1 MAVRRGLRPAL
12 AAAAV
17 GIAAAGGA
25 LAVPPGAGAAVPAVA
40 PSVGTCS
47 WLTGVAALSATNVWA
62 VGSSC
67 SSTNV
72 ERALILHW
80 NGSTWSVVKSPSVG
94 LYGNRLSQVVA
105 VSPTDIWA
113 VGTYEPT
120 RSWYPVRSF
129 FLHWNGAGWRVV
141 PSPSVGTADTATILS
156 DITAVSRT
164 NLWAVGTWRTRGGNG
179 GAVTMRWNGTAWK
192 LVPVPASTKYEPASI
207 DAVSADDIWATGT
220 RYSMVGTIATFSM
233 HWNGRAWGV
242 IPMPNVGVRKNN
254 FLFGQ
259 VHAVA
264 RDDVWVTGSVNLGG
278 GDEANPMV
286 PSVFRSLVL
295 HWSGDHWS
303 VVPSPSRGNSDLY
316 GGTASTSARDVWT
329 VGGGGGGTTLI
340 EHWNGS
346 AWSIVSS
353 PSPGRV
359 SNHLLDVAAVS
370 PTVAFA
376 VGSRSSA
383 RGTSQTLVLR
393 WNGRT
398 WTVI

>member
-1 MAVRRGLRPAL
+1 MTGRSGLRPVL

-17 GIAAAGGA
+17 AIAAAGGA
-25 LAVPPGAGAAVPAVA
+25 VAVPAGAAPTAALA
-40 PSVGTCS
+40 PGVGSCS

-67 SSTNV
+67 SSTNI
-72 ERALILHW
+72 ERTLVLHW
-80 NGSTWSVVKSPSVG
+80 NGSTWSVMRSPNVG
-94 LYGNRLSQVVA
+94 LYSNSLRQVVA
-105 VSPTDIWA
+105 LSPTDIWA
-113 VGTYEPT
+113 VGGYET
-120 RSWYPVRSF
+120 ARSQFPFRTLV
-129 FLHWNGAGWRVV
+129 LHWNGTAWRVV
-141 PSPSVGTADTATILS
+141 PSPNYGTADMGSGLA
-156 DITAVSRT
+156 DITAVSAT

-179 GAVTMRWNGTAWK
+179 GALMMRWNGAAWK
-192 LVPVPASTKYEPASI
+192 LVPTPASSKYEPDSI
-207 DAVSADDIWATGT
+207 DAVSANDIWVTGT
-220 RYSMVGTIATFSM
+220 RYSTVGTIATFSM

-242 IPMPNVGVRKNN
+242 IPMPNVGTRKNN

-264 RDDVWVTGSVNLGG
+264 PNDVWVTGSVNLGG
-278 GDEANPMV
+278 GNEWDPMV
-286 PSVFRSLVL
+286 PAAFRTLVL
-295 HWSGDHWS
+295 HWNGTRWS

-316 GGTASTSARDVWT
+316 GGTSSTSATDVWT

-340 EHWNGS
+340 EHWNGR

-359 SNHLLDVAAVS
+359 SNRLADVAAVS

-376 VGSRSSA
+376 VGSRSST
-383 RGTSQTLVLR
+383 RGTSQPLVLR

-398 WTVI
+398 WTAI